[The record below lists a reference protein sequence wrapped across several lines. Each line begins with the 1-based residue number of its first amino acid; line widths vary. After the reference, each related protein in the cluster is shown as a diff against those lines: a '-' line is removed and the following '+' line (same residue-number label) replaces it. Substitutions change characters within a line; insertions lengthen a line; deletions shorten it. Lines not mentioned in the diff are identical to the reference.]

1 MFTPRSNPS
10 SKPPKT
16 SSSLDRKQ
24 QALREKELQ
33 LQKKKEQLNQL
44 INEAPQRR
52 EEYAERRRRR
62 LASDSSLAPKPLG
75 DKRYEAVVTTE
86 TPIGQRM
93 LRAEKR
99 DGKLVFLVL
108 CAVLVMVLIWVTR
121 LVMSHLG

>member
-1 MFTPRSNPS
+1 MFTPRSNHS
-10 SKPPKT
+10 SKPSKA

-75 DKRYEAVVTTE
+75 DKRYEATIAGE
-86 TPIGQRM
+86 MPMGRRM
-93 LRAEKR
+93 LRTEKR